1 MSHLYEPNSCR
12 DCKDVTL
19 ISVNERHYAE
29 KHGDGRKLF
38 RCEECDYSSNKKADV
53 VRHKSSRHKS
63 EDTRQVSLGLKEP
76 NEPSTSK
83 PRSPPRVQRPD
94 WPTLQTIVG
103 SPHSAT
109 EFQQENHLDEA
120 IEQRDTPPTP
130 VVTPLKRS
138 LSQPNDGDQ
147 TRKVLKKAIEDANRP
162 MVGNNDDETTKGEDF
177 NGGTPGWED
186 LRNCR
191 EILKTTNPSA
201 KRTFSYF
208 VNNFFYSIY
217 RREHSIYMVS

>member
-1 MSHLYEPNSCR
+1 MSHLYEAEFKCR
-12 DCKDVTL
+12 DCKRRYSDL
-19 ISVNERHYAE
+19 SELKRHYAE

-162 MVGNNDDETTKGEDF
+162 MVGNNDERQPKERISTVVLQDG
-177 NGGTPGWED
+177 
-186 LRNCR
+186 R
-191 EILKTTNPSA
+191 
-201 KRTFSYF
+201 
-208 VNNFFYSIY
+208 IY
-217 RREHSIYMVS
+217 VTVEKF